1 MSLSS
6 VMTLRRT
13 VSLVVLV
20 LSNGCGDAGGGEAG
34 ATATS
39 VTTASA
45 PETSSD
51 VPTTSGTEAGAGS
64 SGGDASGGDAPKLDV
79 GFDSEGSGEPPVE
92 CPNVD
97 ILFVIDSSGSMAD
110 QQDSLIASFAGFVA
124 GIQQQLTYTESYHV
138 GVVTSSDY
146 FYNAGDCTAIGD
158 LIVQTGGPAS
168 SGTSCLPFASGG
180 HYLDESEPDLAGK
193 FACAAKVGTGG
204 SDDEA
209 MARGMLNALRPEN
222 SAPGACNAGFAR
234 EDSLT
239 VIVLITDE
247 DDVPEPF
254 GCDPDDPFDNPC
266 DTVGSGGTPDD
277 WTAELLAY
285 KAGLAENVVVLALL
299 GQRLDNT
306 CGAVPASKLIG
317 FANDWG
323 DQGFTGDVCA
333 ASYDEFFAAALPVV
347 DEACAGYVPP
357 AG

>member
-1 MSLSS
+1 MMSPRLAW
-6 VMTLRRT
+6 MMP
-13 VSLVVLV
+13 LV
-20 LSNGCGDAGGGEAG
+20 LSSACGDAGGASAG
-34 ATATS
+34 DSATATS

-45 PETSSD
+45 TDTPA
-51 VPTTSGTEAGAGS
+51 PTTSGAGTEGGAGS
-64 SGGDASGGDAPKLDV
+64 SGGDSSSGGAPKLDV
-79 GFDSEGSGEPPVE
+79 GFDSEGSGQPPVE

-110 QQDSLIASFAGFVA
+110 QQDSLIASFDGFVT
-124 GIQQQLTYTESYHV
+124 GIQQQLTYTDSYHV

-146 FYNAGDCTAIGD
+146 FANAGGCTAIGD
-158 LIVQTGGPAS
+158 LIVQTGGPES
-168 SGTSCLPFASGG
+168 SGASCLPFASGG
-180 HYLDESEPDLAGK
+180 HYLDEGEPDLAGK

-222 SAPGACNAGFAR
+222 NAPGACNAGFAR
-234 EDSLT
+234 ADALT

-285 KAGLAENVVVLALL
+285 KGGIAENVVVLALL

-323 DQGFTGDVCA
+323 DHGFTGDVCA
-333 ASYDEFFAAALPVV
+333 TSYDEFFAAALPVV

>member
-1 MSLSS
+1 MLRPLRLAAPL
-6 VMTLRRT
+6 TLA
-13 VSLVVLV
+13 LA
-20 LSNGCGDAGGGEAG
+20 CGDSVGGTSGASATG
-34 ATATS
+34 ATSATTS
-39 VTTASA
+39 PA
-45 PETSSD
+45 TSSD
-51 VPTTSGTEAGAGS
+51 ATSGST
-64 SGGDASGGDAPKLDV
+64 SGGTDSATGASGSTGADTLKLDV
-79 GFDSEGSGEPPVE
+79 AFETGGTGGAPTE

-110 QQDSLIASFAGFVA
+110 QQESLIASFDGFVS
-124 GIQQQLTYTESYHV
+124 GIQEKLAYTESYHV

-146 FYNAGDCTAIGD
+146 YQNVAECPKIGD
-158 LIVQTGGPAS
+158 LIVKTGGPDSA
-168 SGTSCLPFASGG
+168 GALCLPFASGKR
-180 HYLDESEPDLAGK
+180 YLDESEPDLAGK

-209 MARGMLNALRPEN
+209 MARGMLNALNPQN
-222 SAPGACNAGFAR
+222 SADGACNAGFAR
-234 EDSLT
+234 QDALT

-254 GCDPDDPFDNPC
+254 GCDPRDPFNNPC

-277 WTAELLAY
+277 WYQELLGY
-285 KAGLAENVVVLALL
+285 KGGLAENVVVLSLL
-299 GQRLDNT
+299 GLKGDNA

-317 FANDWG
+317 FTNKWG
-323 DQGFTGDVCA
+323 DRGFTGDVCE